1 MSSLEQNKLLER
13 KNSVIFNMNA
23 AAAAGIGQSPA
34 MGQSPAIGQSP
45 AMAATGQDLRKSYG
59 TNWTK
64 ANVSVLFE
72 WVTIAAYN
80 IRCLELAIAHY
91 RRKIRANTILGL
103 VLSTLSGTIAS
114 AQAGFPN
121 SVTVNLTVILNTLF
135 IIMSFSIAIMTG
147 YIKIY
152 QIQENLE
159 LNIKAKQEWISFS
172 ADIASELQ
180 LPVELRKD
188 ALWIIIK
195 NKSIYLDL
203 LKTNLEIPDCITKQA
218 QLDLKTETKLNMD
231 ISSLPRILID
241 IGVQEMRD
249 ISSGIKED
257 RITSVAK
264 KQLTHFVT
272 QPPDAPVW
280 KKSTVAKPS
289 PLDSIPETNNI
300 HELEDDIDKSP
311 SVNKPISETTLGSV
325 HDVHQ
330 VVTVNLDEQ
339 SPNSST
345 PPHLEV
351 LPA

>member
-1 MSSLEQNKLLER
+1 MTRMDRKPLER
-13 KNSVIFNMNA
+13 KNSAIFDMNA
-23 AAAAGIGQSPA
+23 AVSQSPA
-34 MGQSPAIGQSP
+34 MVGQSPTAPTQNL
-45 AMAATGQDLRKSYG
+45 DLRKSYG

-80 IRCLELAIAHY
+80 IRCLELAIVYY

-121 SVTVNLTVILNTLF
+121 SVTINLTIILNTLF

-159 LNIKAKQEWISFS
+159 SNIKAKQEWISFS

-188 ALWIIIK
+188 ALWMIIK
-195 NKSIYLDL
+195 NKGTYLDL
-203 LKTNLEIPDCITKQA
+203 LKTNLEIPEYITKQA
-218 QLDLKTETKLNMD
+218 QIDLKTETKLNMD
-231 ISSLPRILID
+231 VSSLPRILID

-249 ISSGIKED
+249 ISIDVKED
-257 RITSVAK
+257 RISSVAK

-272 QPPDAPVW
+272 QPPN
-280 KKSTVAKPS
+280 AKAWTKTS
-289 PLDSIPETNNI
+289 KLESILESNT
-300 HELEDDIDKSP
+300 HELENEMENTPEKP
-311 SVNKPISETTLGSV
+311 SESSLGSV
-325 HDVHQ
+325 KSNHQ
-330 VVTVNLDEQ
+330 IVTIDMND
-339 SPNSST
+339 SPT
-345 PPHLEV
+345 HPHLEV
-351 LPA
+351 RPA

>member
-1 MSSLEQNKLLER
+1 
-13 KNSVIFNMNA
+13 MNA